1 VDESSFGADGHAF
14 GAVENPFSADASLI
28 CYYFVF
34 LPIPTDQKKKKKNAL
49 ELQSQI
55 QGRQEHYS

>member
-34 LPIPTDQKKKKKNAL
+34 LPIPTDQKKKTPLNCNRKFKGGKN
-49 ELQSQI
+49 I
-55 QGRQEHYS
+55 IRND